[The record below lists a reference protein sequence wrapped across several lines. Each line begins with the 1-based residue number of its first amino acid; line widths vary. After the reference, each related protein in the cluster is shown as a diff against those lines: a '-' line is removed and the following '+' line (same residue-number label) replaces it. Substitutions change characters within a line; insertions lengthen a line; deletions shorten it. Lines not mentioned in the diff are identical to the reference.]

1 MLIFDVFLCVS
12 VRYHRNA
19 IKEKDPSRSVGD
31 IAKILG
37 AQWSQLTMEEKQ
49 IYEIRASA
57 DRERYEKE
65 MAEYTASNALDL

>member
-1 MLIFDVFLCVS
+1 MNDFLTS
-12 VRYHRNA
+12 ILHRNA

-65 MAEYTASNALDL
+65 MTDYTASTDKGLCVHN